1 MSRSA
6 IVQLSSVLGL
16 TLIGVVALALR
27 VERKPISSTQRFAWN
42 PFGQQITPAQLP
54 LVYTPAGVNIFP
66 GGNTTNVPANTIM
79 DVNRFERDMAA
90 VTSDHQITP
99 LNLSSI
105 DVNFGNGYMATWA
118 AGIEQHVGPLT
129 ANMTYV
135 GTAGV
140 HLPRINYPNAYPGAE
155 PAFAPHTEFDEA
167 GNVIGGFGTESVIQA
182 AAHSSYNAL
191 QTGLQGTIPNGG
203 PTISASYTWS
213 KSIDDTS
220 TVFGGFVSGGSGAAA
235 NSAPQNPYDVPAE
248 KGPSTFDVA
257 NSFSLNLAQDLP
269 FNSVDFLRPLGSK
282 VNDGWQLLS
291 ITSASSGSP
300 FTIYSGVQ
308 QTGVGANGVDRPDL
322 VEMPKL
328 STSREA
334 RQDYFGRGADN
345 GSFFSIPINVAGGTG
360 PNHGVFGT
368 MGRNTFRGP
377 SFLNFDFALIKNTP
391 FGHRGGAEMFNAQ
404 FRAEFFNL
412 FNIVNFGLPSNTIK
426 GSGFG
431 QISRTAGTSRQIQ
444 FSLKLQF

>member
-1 MSRSA
+1 
-6 IVQLSSVLGL
+6 
-16 TLIGVVALALR
+16 
-27 VERKPISSTQRFAWN
+27 
-42 PFGQQITPAQLP
+42 
-54 LVYTPAGVNIFP
+54 
-66 GGNTTNVPANTIM
+66 
-79 DVNRFERDMAA
+79 
-90 VTSDHQITP
+90 
-99 LNLSSI
+99 
-105 DVNFGNGYMATWA
+105 MATWV

-182 AAHSSYNAL
+182 TAHSSYNAL
-191 QTGLQGTIPNGG
+191 QTGLQAPSPTAAQPFQPATPGRSPSTTQVPSSAASSPAAQVLPRIRRLKILMTYPPKKDHRPLMWRTLSLSILRRISPSIRWTSFG
-203 PTISASYTWS
+203 PSAAR
-213 KSIDDTS
+213 S
-220 TVFGGFVSGGSGAAA
+220 TV
-235 NSAPQNPYDVPAE
+235 
-248 KGPSTFDVA
+248 
-257 NSFSLNLAQDLP
+257 
-269 FNSVDFLRPLGSK
+269 
-282 VNDGWQLLS
+282 DGRLLS

-322 VEMPKL
+322 IEMPKL

-377 SFLNFDFALIKNTP
+377 YSSTSISPHQEHALR
-391 FGHRGGAEMFNAQ
+391 HRGGGEMFNAQ